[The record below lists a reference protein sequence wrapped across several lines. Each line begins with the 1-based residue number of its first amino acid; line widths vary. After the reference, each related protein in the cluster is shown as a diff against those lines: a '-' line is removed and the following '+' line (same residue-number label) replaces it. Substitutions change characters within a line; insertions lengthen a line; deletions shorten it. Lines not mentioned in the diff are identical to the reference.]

1 MTEENNIPEQ
11 IGPYQIERELGAGG
25 MGTVY
30 FARHESTGREVA
42 VKVLPAA
49 LAREEG
55 FVYRFK
61 REIDALRQVKSPHIV
76 EFYESGVD
84 GDISYYAME
93 YVDGENLTTRLTR
106 ERRIPWRDA
115 IDISVQ
121 VCRAL
126 KAAHNAGIVHRDL
139 KPSNLMLAA
148 DGTVKL
154 TDFGVAQVFA
164 AGQLTMPGGVIGTAE
179 YMSPEQARGKRAT
192 KRSDVYSLGA
202 VLYVML
208 TGRPPFTGQSALEI
222 SQKHVHNRFDSPRQ
236 YVPELPHW
244 LDEVVCKCLEK
255 QPEDRY
261 PDAHVLSLR
270 LAEIPKKVDFSQE
283 HESFEFDGGH
293 ATAETLAESAS
304 SSSQLGG
311 EVGGTLMRDL
321 MQAHLDEQRSPTPV
335 GSLLDNTWVLVGLL
349 LLLILGGVFW
359 YRSGSRAETPEELF
373 SRGKDLMQRPAGS
386 AWEEA
391 RRECFLPLIDADPVI
406 WTPKVDGYLN
416 QIAAYSIER
425 EIRGAQSTRTHGERP
440 DELKQFLQRAFE
452 QQDQGDY
459 SGAEQT
465 LTALNVLLQSTPN
478 VEQEKRA
485 VRHLLKEVRE
495 QAENP
500 PDRSDQYPVLRAALE
515 QANALQR
522 DGNGEQALTIW
533 KSALELYGDDPLV
546 EDLLREARQRVA
558 NSIEAPEEAETH

>member
-1 MTEENNIPEQ
+1 MTEEKSIPEK
-11 IGPYQIERELGAGG
+11 IGPYRIERELGAGG

-30 FARHESTGREVA
+30 YGRHETTGLEA
-42 VKVLPAA
+42 AIKVLPAS

-61 REIDALRQVKSPHIV
+61 REIDALRKVKSPHIV

-84 GDISYYAME
+84 DDISYYAME
-93 YVDGENLTTRLTR
+93 YVDGETLTARLTR

-115 IDISVQ
+115 IDIALQ

-126 KAAHNAGIVHRDL
+126 KSAHNAGIVHRDL
-139 KPSNLMLAA
+139 KPSNLMLGA
-148 DGTVKL
+148 DGAVKL

-222 SQKHVHNRFDSPRQ
+222 SQKHIHNRFDSPRQ

-255 QPEDRY
+255 EPEDRY

-270 LAEIPKKVDFSQE
+270 LAEIPKKVDYLQE
-283 HESFEFDGGH
+283 HESFEFGSGEG
-293 ATAETLAESAS
+293 TAETMAESTSGAS
-304 SSSQLGG
+304 SMGG

-321 MQAHLDEQRSPTPV
+321 MQAHLDEQRAATPV

-359 YRSGSRAETPEELF
+359 YRSRDESPEELF
-373 SRGKDLMQRPAGS
+373 ARGERLMQRSAGS
-386 AWEEA
+386 AWEQA
-391 RRECFLPLIDADPVI
+391 RRECFLPLIEKDPET
-406 WTPKVDGYLN
+406 WKPRVDGYLD
-416 QIAAYSIER
+416 QIAAYAVER
-425 EIRGAQSTRTHGERP
+425 EVRGAQSTRTGDSAA
-440 DELKQFLQRAFE
+440 DEVDRFLQRAFE
-452 QQDQGDY
+452 QQDEGDY
-459 SGAEQT
+459 AAAEAT
-465 LTALNVLLQSTPN
+465 LTALNVLMESSPRSD
-478 VEQEKRA
+478 QERRA
-485 VRHLLKEVRE
+485 VRHLLREVRA
-495 QAENP
+495 QAEDP
-500 PDRSDQYPVLRAALE
+500 PDRTEQYPFLRTSLE
-515 QANALQR
+515 RAEELQLAGE
-522 DGNGEQALTIW
+522 DEQALRIW
-533 KSALELYGDDPLV
+533 ESVLALYGDDPGA
-546 EDLLREARQRVA
+546 DGLLHEARRRVA
-558 NSIEAPEEAETH
+558 AAPAAPEAGASD